1 MMEGK
6 MRIGDILSKDC
17 IKIPLEGAG
26 KEAIISELVG
36 LMAKAGIAENAGE
49 LSASA
54 MEREG
59 LMSTGIGKGVA
70 IPHGRTRGV
79 KRMAGC
85 FGLARSPVDF
95 GSLDGLPVQIFFFL
109 ATPQNIVADHVK
121 ALALVSRLLNRE
133 EVRARLLAA
142 KTADDVLKVFA
153 EAEGGEQR

>member
-1 MMEGK
+1 MK
-6 MRIGDILSKDC
+6 IADILNKNC
-17 IKIPLEGAG
+17 IKIPLEGNS
-26 KEAIISELVG
+26 KQTIIDELVG
-36 LMAKAGIAENAGE
+36 LLARNGLADDERD

-79 KRMAGC
+79 KRMAAS
-85 FGLARSPVDF
+85 FGLSSRPVDF

-121 ALALVSRLLNRE
+121 ALALVSKLLNRE

-142 KTADDVLKVFA
+142 TTADQVLKIFA
-153 EAEGGEQR
+153 EAESL

>member
-1 MMEGK
+1 
-6 MRIGDILSKDC
+6 MRIEDILSKDC
-17 IKIPLEGAG
+17 IKVPLEAGG
-26 KEAIISELVG
+26 KEGIISELVG
-36 LMAKAGIAENAGE
+36 LMALAGIAENAGE

-70 IPHGRTRGV
+70 IPHGRTKGV
-79 KRMAGC
+79 KRMAGS
-85 FGLARSPVDF
+85 FGLARQPVDF

-133 EVRARLLAA
+133 EVRSKLVAA
-142 KTADDVLKVFA
+142 KTPDEVLKVFS

>member
-1 MMEGK
+1 
-6 MRIGDILSKDC
+6 MRIEEILPREC
-17 IKIPLEGAG
+17 VKIPLEGTG

-49 LSASA
+49 LTASA

-70 IPHGRTRGV
+70 IPHGRTKGV
-79 KRMAGC
+79 RRMAGC
-85 FGLARSPVDF
+85 FGLARQPVDF

-109 ATPQNIVADHVK
+109 ATPQSIVADHVK

-133 EVRARLLAA
+133 EVRAKLMAA
-142 KTADDVLKVFA
+142 GTADEVLRIFI
-153 EAEGGEQR
+153 EAEGGEQK

>member
-1 MMEGK
+1 
-6 MRIGDILSKDC
+6 MRIGDILPKNC
-17 IKIPLEGAG
+17 IKIPLEKSG
-26 KEAIISELVG
+26 KEGIISELVG
-36 LMAKAGIAENAGE
+36 LMAKAGIADNAEE
-49 LSASA
+49 LLASA

-70 IPHGRTRGV
+70 IPHGRTKGV
-79 KRMAGC
+79 KQMAGC
-85 FGLARSPVDF
+85 FGLAERPVDF

-133 EVRARLLAA
+133 EVRSKLLTA
-142 KTADDVLKVFA
+142 KTPDEVLKIFA